1 MDCDGDGR
9 CGAELATLAWV
20 LGDRSSELAE
30 ALADRIL
37 SEMGDYQSLVPKEV
51 VLESCRAHVNTIE
64 QARCAH
70 DPAIGAMAA
79 AYGRARAADGV
90 PLAVLMDSY
99 RVGLRVLWE
108 AVLQADRGPHALD
121 YDGLVR
127 AASALWDLTDVLL
140 PSMTEAYQKAVHEKA
155 LARERER
162 ATLVGTLVD
171 GHVGDAQQLWETV
184 EALRLPHDI
193 PYVVVAA
200 EAAEVLGMSEQEKI
214 RVLENRLARASVP
227 SAWRPLPD
235 AHVGIAAVRGAA
247 RFEALTEVLSVWE
260 HRVGISPRF
269 AILSEAPRALRFAK
283 LAMAGTPR
291 GSRQVTVFG
300 KAPLA
305 VLAASAPDVMDYI
318 AHTVL
323 GSLNHLPDD
332 ERAVLVG
339 TLRTWLA
346 CGGSTDA
353 AANALRC
360 HPNTVRYRLNR
371 ITEHTGRSVTNPQD
385 VTELSLALQADL
397 LTHPA

>member
-1 MDCDGDGR
+1 MNCDGDGT

-20 LGDRSSELAE
+20 LEDRSSELAE

-37 SEMGDYQSLVPKEV
+37 TEMGDYQSLVPKEI
-51 VLESCRAHVNTIE
+51 VLESCHAHVDTIG

-70 DPAIGAMAA
+70 DPAISAMAA
-79 AYGRARAADGV
+79 AWGRARAADGV

-108 AVLQADRGPHALD
+108 AVLQADRGARALD
-121 YDGLVR
+121 HDGLVR

-140 PSMTEAYQKAVHEKA
+140 PSMTDAYQRTVHEKA
-155 LARERER
+155 MARERER
-162 ATLVGTLVD
+162 AALVGALVD
-171 GHVGDAQQLWETV
+171 GHFGDAQQLWDTV

-200 EAAEVLGMSEQEKI
+200 EAAEVLGMSEQERI
-214 RVLENRLARASVP
+214 RVLENRLARAGVP

-235 AHVGIAAVRGAA
+235 AHVGIAAIRGDAW
-247 RFEALTEVLSVWE
+247 FDTLTDVLSVWE
-260 HRVGISPRF
+260 HRAGISPRF
-269 AILSEAPRALRFAK
+269 EILSEAPRALRFAK
-283 LAMAGTPR
+283 LAMAAAPR
-291 GSRQVTVFG
+291 GSRQVTVFS
-300 KAPLA
+300 KAPVA
-305 VLAASAPDVMDYI
+305 VLAASAPDVMGYI
-318 AHTVL
+318 AETVL
-323 GSLNHLPDD
+323 GSLNQLPED
-332 ERAVLVG
+332 EREVLLG

-346 CGGSTDA
+346 CGGSADA
-353 AANALRC
+353 AAKALSC